1 MNSGK
6 NGNHGGREFW
16 ADGGCLF
23 QDGSGRERLAYGS
36 FFDGESIRRFNF
48 SDARTSNEA
57 EYRTLIA
64 LLASLADCSAP
75 IVYTD
80 SKLMVGQLTRRWK
93 VKATNLKPLHKFAKE
108 LMHLKRAT
116 LRWIPRE
123 RIVARLGH

>member
-1 MNSGK
+1 MNPGK
-6 NGNHGGREFW
+6 NGNRRGCEYW
-16 ADGGCLF
+16 VDGGCLF
-23 QDGSGRERLAYGS
+23 QNGSERERVAYGS

-64 LLASLADCSAP
+64 LLVRLPDCSAP

-80 SKLMVGQLTRRWK
+80 SKLLVGQLTRRWK

-108 LMHLKRAT
+108 LMHSKRAT